1 LSDDVLSLLAVR
13 VTPSAEEL
21 FRWAAA
27 GADPEGALLLW
38 GALTDLC
45 LSVFDPIA
53 IEELLSCLTGAS
65 ILFAAWLFSGLKFF
79 EASLLTVLASV
90 LIFAAV
96 FEFLIEFI
104 LLVLFS

>member
-1 LSDDVLSLLAVR
+1 MLSLLAVR

-65 ILFAAWLFSGLKFF
+65 ILFAAWLFSGLKLFA
-79 EASLLTVLASV
+79 ASLLIVLAPV
-90 LIFAAV
+90 LMFPAAV
-96 FEFLIEFI
+96 EFFIELI
-104 LLVLFS
+104 LAARFS